1 MAAPYP
7 PAMTAN
13 AGAPATSTPRN
24 VPCILVI
31 RDGWGINPHATERAV
46 DATRLAKTPV
56 CDRLEREW
64 PHTLI
69 KTSGEDVGLP
79 IENGE
84 PVMGNSEVGHQN
96 IGAGRIVDQELM
108 RITRAVRSGE
118 FARNE
123 GLVAACAHAKGTTDD
138 GRARAL
144 HIMGLVS
151 GGKVHS
157 DFLHLETLVQLA
169 KSQGVPSDRV
179 FVHVFTDGRDTA
191 QQSGLPF
198 VERLE
203 ELLAHTGGRIATV
216 IGRYWAMDRDFRWDR
231 VERAWNAI
239 MNRTGTVYGANA
251 VQVMRDYYAHPT
263 SPNMSGDEFIPPTR
277 ILRDAGVPT
286 DGDAVVF
293 FNFRGDR
300 PRELTMAFV
309 LPDDAWSKVKSGGFA
324 RDPRPHGLHFV
335 TMTGY
340 EQGLPVQVAFERPA
354 KMPHIMGE
362 WISSLGL
369 TQFRCAETEKFPH
382 VTFFFNDYREEP
394 FPGESRTLIP
404 SPKDVETYDQKPEMS
419 AYGVRDAV
427 LGRIAAADCESFIVV
442 NFANPDMV
450 GHTGNLQAVINAC
463 EVVDECVGQIVEAT
477 LARGGSLVIT
487 ADHGNAEQMKDP
499 KTGEPQTAH
508 TNFTVELFVVGE
520 AFRAVQLR
528 EGGRLA
534 DIAPTMLAMMGY
546 PQPPEMTG
554 TSLL

>member
-1 MAAPYP
+1 MSAKHTVTKPS
-7 PAMTAN
+7 N
-13 AGAPATSTPRN
+13 C
-24 VPCILVI
+24 PCILII
-31 RDGWGINPHATERAV
+31 RDGWGINPHPQERAA
-46 DATRLAKTPV
+46 DGTRLGKTPV
-56 CDRLEREW
+56 CDRLEQEW

-191 QQSGLPF
+191 QQSGLPV

-203 ELLAHTGGRIATV
+203 ELLAQAGGRIATV
-216 IGRYWAMDRDFRWDR
+216 IGRYWALDRDFRWDR

-263 SPNMSGDEFIPPTR
+263 SSNMSGDEFIPPTR

-394 FPGESRTLIP
+394 FPGERRTLIP

-520 AFRAVQLR
+520 AFHAVQLR

-534 DIAPTMLAMMGY
+534 DIAPTMLAMMGC

-554 TSLL
+554 TSLI

>member
-1 MAAPYP
+1 MSAKHTVAKPS
-7 PAMTAN
+7 N
-13 AGAPATSTPRN
+13 C
-24 VPCILVI
+24 PCILII
-31 RDGWGINPHATERAV
+31 RDGWGINPHPQERAA
-46 DATRLAKTPV
+46 DGTRLGKTPV
-56 CDRLEREW
+56 CDRFEQEW

-108 RITRAVRSGE
+108 RITRAVRSGD

-157 DFLHLETLVQLA
+157 DFVHLEALVQLA

-394 FPGESRTLIP
+394 FPGERRTLIP

-427 LGRIAAADCESFIVV
+427 LGRITAADCESFIVV

-450 GHTGNLQAVINAC
+450 GHTGNLQAVIKAC

-534 DIAPTMLAMMGY
+534 DIAPTMLAMMGC

>member
-1 MAAPYP
+1 MSAKHTVTKPS
-7 PAMTAN
+7 N
-13 AGAPATSTPRN
+13 C
-24 VPCILVI
+24 PCILII
-31 RDGWGINPHATERAV
+31 RDGWGINPHPQERAA
-46 DATRLAKTPV
+46 DGTRLGKTPV
-56 CDRLEREW
+56 CDRLEQEW

-191 QQSGLPF
+191 QQSGLPV

-203 ELLAHTGGRIATV
+203 ELLAQAGGRIATV
-216 IGRYWAMDRDFRWDR
+216 IGRYWALDRDFRWDR

-263 SPNMSGDEFIPPTR
+263 SSNMSGDEFIPPTR

-340 EQGLPVQVAFERPA
+340 EQGLPVRVAFERPA

-394 FPGESRTLIP
+394 FPGERRTLIP

-520 AFRAVQLR
+520 AFHAVQLR

-534 DIAPTMLAMMGY
+534 DIAPTMLAMMGC
-546 PQPPEMTG
+546 PQPPEMSG

>member
-1 MAAPYP
+1 MSAKHTVTKPS
-7 PAMTAN
+7 N
-13 AGAPATSTPRN
+13 C
-24 VPCILVI
+24 PCVLII
-31 RDGWGINPHATERAV
+31 RDGWGINPRPQERAS
-46 DATRLAKTPV
+46 DGTRLGKTPV

-157 DFLHLETLVQLA
+157 DFVHLEALVQLA

-191 QQSGLPF
+191 QHSGLPF

-203 ELLAHTGGRIATV
+203 ELLAHAGGRIATV
-216 IGRYWAMDRDFRWDR
+216 IGRYWAMDRDFRWNR

-239 MNRTGTVYGANA
+239 MDRAGTAYGTNA

-263 SPNMSGDEFIPPTR
+263 SSNMSGDEFIPPTR
-277 ILRDAGVPT
+277 ILRDAGVPK

-309 LPDDAWSKVKSGGFA
+309 LPDDAWSKVKSGGFT
-324 RDPRPHGLHFV
+324 RDQRPHGLHFV

-394 FPGESRTLIP
+394 FPGERRTLIP

-427 LGRIAAADCESFIVV
+427 LGRIAAVDCESFIVV

-450 GHTGNLQAVINAC
+450 GHTGNLQAVIKAC
-463 EVVDECVGQIVEAT
+463 EVVDECVGQIMEAT

-520 AFRAVQLR
+520 AFRGVQLR

-534 DIAPTMLAMMGY
+534 DIAPTMLAMMGC

>member
-1 MAAPYP
+1 M
-7 PAMTAN
+7 
-13 AGAPATSTPRN
+13 
-24 VPCILVI
+24 
-31 RDGWGINPHATERAV
+31 
-46 DATRLAKTPV
+46 
-56 CDRLEREW
+56 
-64 PHTLI
+64 I

-144 HIMGLVS
+144 HLMGLVS

-191 QQSGLPF
+191 QQSGLP
-198 VERLE
+198 VIERLE
-203 ELLAHTGGRIATV
+203 ELLAQAGGRIATV
-216 IGRYWAMDRDFRWDR
+216 IGRYWALDRDFRWDR

-239 MNRTGTVYGANA
+239 MNRMGTMYGTNA
-251 VQVMRDYYAHPT
+251 MQVMRDYYAKPV
-263 SPNMSGDEFIPPTR
+263 SSNMSGDEFIPPTR
-277 ILRDAGVPT
+277 ILRDAGVPK

-309 LPDDAWSKVKSGGFA
+309 LPDDAWSKVKGGGFA
-324 RDPRPHGLHFV
+324 RDPRPHELHFV

-340 EQGLPVQVAFERPA
+340 EQGLPVRVAFERPA

-394 FPGESRTLIP
+394 FPGEHRTLIP
-404 SPKDVETYDQKPEMS
+404 SSKDVETYDQKPEMS

-450 GHTGNLQAVINAC
+450 GHTGNLQAVIKAC
-463 EVVDECVGQIVEAT
+463 EVVDECVGQIIEAT
-477 LARGGSLVIT
+477 LARGGNLVIT
-487 ADHGNAEQMKDP
+487 ADHGNAEQMTNP

-508 TNFTVELFVVGE
+508 TNFTVELLVVGE
-520 AFRAVQLR
+520 AFRGVQLR

-534 DIAPTMLAMMGY
+534 DIAPTMLAMMGC

>member
-1 MAAPYP
+1 MSAKP
-7 PAMTAN
+7 TV
-13 AGAPATSTPRN
+13 ATPGN
-24 VPCILVI
+24 CPCILII
-31 RDGWGINPHATERAV
+31 RDGWGINPHPKEHAA
-46 DATRLAKTPV
+46 DGTRLGKTPV

-138 GRARAL
+138 GRTRAL

-191 QQSGLPF
+191 QHSGLPF

-216 IGRYWAMDRDFRWDR
+216 IGRYWALDRDFRWDR

-251 VQVMRDYYAHPT
+251 VQVMRDYYAKPV
-263 SPNMSGDEFIPPTR
+263 SSNMSGDEFIPPTR

-394 FPGESRTLIP
+394 FPGERRTLIP

-450 GHTGNLQAVINAC
+450 GHTGNLQAVIKAC
-463 EVVDECVGQIVEAT
+463 EVVDECVGQIMEAT

-520 AFRAVQLR
+520 AFRGVQLR

-534 DIAPTMLAMMGY
+534 DIAPTMLAMMGC
-546 PQPPEMTG
+546 PQPSEMTG
-554 TSLL
+554 TSLI

>member
-1 MAAPYP
+1 MSAKHTVAKPS
-7 PAMTAN
+7 N
-13 AGAPATSTPRN
+13 C
-24 VPCILVI
+24 PCILII
-31 RDGWGINPHATERAV
+31 RDGWGINPHPQERAA
-46 DATRLAKTPV
+46 DGTRLGKTPE
-56 CDRLEREW
+56 CDRFEQEW

-191 QQSGLPF
+191 QHSGLPF

-203 ELLAHTGGRIATV
+203 ELLAHAGGRIATV

-239 MNRTGTVYGANA
+239 MDRTGTVYGANA

-340 EQGLPVQVAFERPA
+340 EQGLPVRVAFERPA

-394 FPGESRTLIP
+394 FPGERRTLIP

-427 LGRIAAADCESFIVV
+427 LGRIAATDCESFIVV

-450 GHTGNLQAVINAC
+450 GHTGNLQAVIKAC
-463 EVVDECVGQIVEAT
+463 EVVDECVGQIIEAT
-477 LARGGSLVIT
+477 LARSGSLVIT

-499 KTGEPQTAH
+499 TTGEPQTAH

-520 AFRAVQLR
+520 AFRGVQLR

-534 DIAPTMLAMMGY
+534 DIAPTMLAMMGCA
-546 PQPPEMTG
+546 QPPEMTG

>member
-1 MAAPYP
+1 MSAKHTVTKPS
-7 PAMTAN
+7 N
-13 AGAPATSTPRN
+13 C
-24 VPCILVI
+24 PCILII
-31 RDGWGINPHATERAV
+31 RDGWGINPHPQERAA
-46 DATRLAKTPV
+46 DGTRLGKTPV
-56 CDRLEREW
+56 CDRFEQEW

-340 EQGLPVQVAFERPA
+340 EQGLPVRVAFERPA

-394 FPGESRTLIP
+394 FPGERRTLIP

-427 LGRIAAADCESFIVV
+427 LARIAAADCESFIVV

-450 GHTGNLQAVINAC
+450 GHTGNLQAVIKAC

-534 DIAPTMLAMMGY
+534 DIAPTMLAMMGC

>member
-1 MAAPYP
+1 MSAQH
-7 PAMTAN
+7 TV
-13 AGAPATSTPRN
+13 TTPGN
-24 VPCILVI
+24 CPCILII
-31 RDGWGINPHATERAV
+31 RDGWGINPHPKERAA
-46 DATRLAKTPV
+46 DGTRLGTTPV

-79 IENGE
+79 IEHGE

-123 GLVAACAHAKGTTDD
+123 GLIAACAHAKGTTGD

-157 DFLHLETLVQLA
+157 DFLHLEALVQLA

-191 QQSGLPF
+191 QHSGLPF

-203 ELLAHTGGRIATV
+203 ELLAHAGGRIATV

-239 MNRTGTVYGANA
+239 MDRPGTAYGTNA
-251 VQVMRDYYAHPT
+251 VQVMRDYYAKPI

-309 LPDDAWSKVKSGGFA
+309 LPDEAWSKVKSGGFA

-340 EQGLPVQVAFERPA
+340 EQGLPVRVAFERPA
-354 KMPHIMGE
+354 KMQHIMGE

-394 FPGESRTLIP
+394 FPGEHRTLIP

-450 GHTGNLQAVINAC
+450 GHTGNLQAVIKAC
-463 EVVDECVGQIVEAT
+463 EVVDECVGQIMEAT

-499 KTGEPQTAH
+499 MTGEPQTAH

-520 AFRAVQLR
+520 AFRGVQLR

-534 DIAPTMLAMMGY
+534 DIAPTMLAMMGCA
-546 PQPPEMTG
+546 QPPEMTG

>member
-1 MAAPYP
+1 MSAKHTVTKPS
-7 PAMTAN
+7 N
-13 AGAPATSTPRN
+13 C
-24 VPCILVI
+24 PCILII
-31 RDGWGINPHATERAV
+31 RDGWGINPHPQERAA
-46 DATRLAKTPV
+46 DGTRLGKTPV
-56 CDRLEREW
+56 CDRLEQEW

-191 QQSGLPF
+191 QQSGLPV

-203 ELLAHTGGRIATV
+203 ELLAQAGGRIATV
-216 IGRYWAMDRDFRWDR
+216 IGRYWALDRDFRWDR

-263 SPNMSGDEFIPPTR
+263 SSNMSGDEFIPPTR

-340 EQGLPVQVAFERPA
+340 EQGLPVRVAFERPA

-394 FPGESRTLIP
+394 FPGERRTLIP

-520 AFRAVQLR
+520 AFHAVQLR

-534 DIAPTMLAMMGY
+534 DIAPTMLAMMGC

>member
-1 MAAPYP
+1 
-7 PAMTAN
+7 
-13 AGAPATSTPRN
+13 
-24 VPCILVI
+24 
-31 RDGWGINPHATERAV
+31 
-46 DATRLAKTPV
+46 
-56 CDRLEREW
+56 
-64 PHTLI
+64 
-69 KTSGEDVGLP
+69 VGLP

-108 RITRAVRSGE
+108 RITRAIRDGD

-123 GLVAACAHAKGTTDD
+123 GLIGACAHAKGTTDA
-138 GRARAL
+138 GRPRAL
-144 HIMGLVS
+144 HVMGLV
-151 GGKVHS
+151 GDGKVHS
-157 DFLHLETLVQLA
+157 DFAHLEALLRLA
-169 KSQGVPSDRV
+169 KAQGVPADRV

-191 QQSGLPF
+191 QQSGLPV

-203 ELLAHTGGRIATV
+203 LVLQETGGRIATV

-231 VERAWNAI
+231 VERAWSAI
-239 MNRTGTVYGANA
+239 MGRAGTAAGTSA
-251 VQVMRDYYAHPT
+251 VQVMRDYYAKPV
-263 SPNMSGDEFIPPTR
+263 SANMSGDEFIPPTR
-277 ILRDAGVPT
+277 ILQGAGVPQ

-300 PRELTMAFV
+300 PRELTMAFT
-309 LPDDAWSKVKSGGFA
+309 LADEAWAKVKSGGFR

-340 EQGLPVQVAFERPA
+340 EEGLPVRVAFERPA
-354 KMPHIMGE
+354 KMAHIMGE

-394 FPGESRTLIP
+394 FPGERRTLVP

-427 LGRIAAADCESFIVV
+427 LARLAAPDCEPFIVV

-450 GHTGNLQAVINAC
+450 GHTGNLQAVVKAC
-463 EVVDECVGQIVEAT
+463 EVVDECVGQLMEAA

-499 KTGEPQTAH
+499 KTGQPQTAH

-520 AFRAVQLR
+520 AFRGATLR

-534 DIAPTMLAMMGY
+534 DVAPTMLAMMGL
-546 PQPPEMTG
+546 PKPAEMSG
-554 TSLL
+554 ESLIAR

>member
-1 MAAPYP
+1 
-7 PAMTAN
+7 
-13 AGAPATSTPRN
+13 
-24 VPCILVI
+24 
-31 RDGWGINPHATERAV
+31 
-46 DATRLAKTPV
+46 
-56 CDRLEREW
+56 
-64 PHTLI
+64 
-69 KTSGEDVGLP
+69 
-79 IENGE
+79 
-84 PVMGNSEVGHQN
+84 MGNSEVGHQN

-138 GRARAL
+138 GQTRAL

-157 DFLHLETLVQLA
+157 DFVHLEALVQLA
-169 KSQGVPSDRV
+169 KSQGVPSNRV

-191 QQSGLPF
+191 QHSGLPF

-203 ELLAHTGGRIATV
+203 ELLAHAGGRIATV

-239 MNRTGTVYGANA
+239 MNRAGTVYGTNA
-251 VQVMRDYYAHPT
+251 VQVMRDYYAKPV
-263 SPNMSGDEFIPPTR
+263 SSNMSGDEFIPPTR
-277 ILRDAGVPT
+277 ILRDAGVPK

-309 LPDDAWSKVKSGGFA
+309 LPDEAWSKVKSGGFA

-340 EQGLPVQVAFERPA
+340 EQGLPVRVAFERPA

-394 FPGESRTLIP
+394 FPGERRTLIP

-450 GHTGNLQAVINAC
+450 GHTGNLQAVIKAC
-463 EVVDECVGQIVEAT
+463 EVVDECVGQIMEAA

-520 AFRAVQLR
+520 AFRGVQLR

-534 DIAPTMLAMMGY
+534 DIAPTMLAMMGC

>member
-340 EQGLPVQVAFERPA
+340 EQSLPVRVAFERPA

-450 GHTGNLQAVINAC
+450 GHTGNLQAVIKAC

-534 DIAPTMLAMMGY
+534 DIAPTMLAMMGC

>member
-1 MAAPYP
+1 MSAKY
-7 PAMTAN
+7 TV
-13 AGAPATSTPRN
+13 ATPGSC
-24 VPCILVI
+24 PCILII
-31 RDGWGINPHATERAV
+31 RDGWGINPHPTERAA
-46 DATRLAKTPV
+46 DGTRLGKTPV

-169 KSQGVPSDRV
+169 KAQGVPSDRV

-191 QQSGLPF
+191 QQSGLP
-198 VERLE
+198 VIERLE
-203 ELLAHTGGRIATV
+203 ELLAQAGGRIATV
-216 IGRYWAMDRDFRWDR
+216 IGRYWALDRDFRWDR

-239 MNRTGTVYGANA
+239 MNRMGTMYGTNA
-251 VQVMRDYYAHPT
+251 MQVMRDYYAKPV
-263 SPNMSGDEFIPPTR
+263 SSNMSGDEFIPPTR
-277 ILRDAGVPT
+277 ILRDAGVPK

-309 LPDDAWSKVKSGGFA
+309 LPDDAWSKVKGGGFA
-324 RDPRPHGLHFV
+324 RDPHPHELHFV

-340 EQGLPVQVAFERPA
+340 EQGLPVRVAFERPA

-394 FPGESRTLIP
+394 FPGEHRTLIP
-404 SPKDVETYDQKPEMS
+404 SSKDVETYDQKPEMS

-450 GHTGNLQAVINAC
+450 GHTGNLQAVIKAC
-463 EVVDECVGQIVEAT
+463 EVVDECVGQIIEAT
-477 LARGGSLVIT
+477 LARGGNLVIT
-487 ADHGNAEQMKDP
+487 ADHGNAEQMTNP

-508 TNFTVELFVVGE
+508 TNFTVELLVVGE
-520 AFRAVQLR
+520 AFRGVQLR

-534 DIAPTMLAMMGY
+534 DIAPTMLAMMGC

>member
-1 MAAPYP
+1 MSAKHTVTKPS
-7 PAMTAN
+7 N
-13 AGAPATSTPRN
+13 C
-24 VPCILVI
+24 PCILII
-31 RDGWGINPHATERAV
+31 RDGWGINPHPQERAA
-46 DATRLAKTPV
+46 DGTRLGKTPV
-56 CDRLEREW
+56 CDRLEQEW

-191 QQSGLPF
+191 QQSGLPV

-203 ELLAHTGGRIATV
+203 ELLAQAGGRIATV
-216 IGRYWAMDRDFRWDR
+216 IGRYWALDRDFRWDR

-263 SPNMSGDEFIPPTR
+263 SSNMSGDEFIPPTR

-340 EQGLPVQVAFERPA
+340 EQGLPVRVAFERPA

-394 FPGESRTLIP
+394 FPGERRTLIP

-520 AFRAVQLR
+520 AFHAVQLR

-534 DIAPTMLAMMGY
+534 DIAPTMLAMMGC

-554 TSLL
+554 TSLI